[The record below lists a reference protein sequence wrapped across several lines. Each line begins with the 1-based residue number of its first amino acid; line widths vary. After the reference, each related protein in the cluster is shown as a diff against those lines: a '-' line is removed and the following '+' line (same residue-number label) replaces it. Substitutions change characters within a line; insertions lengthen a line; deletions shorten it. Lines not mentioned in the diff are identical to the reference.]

1 MKKIA
6 NLLIVFLLLISS
18 AFTNGI
24 VFAADES
31 VKNLPDPGSIHTDL
45 NGDYGVLGIA
55 SQFHIFARGTTT
67 LNTHTNG
74 NLAVAELIGN
84 VNFGTS
90 IHEGLVNREIDYIQ
104 KVDKVQSSSEVS
116 TTEKRKLKFVLGKDV
131 SLTSVDNGNRYAING
146 TKMDHIDPKEFF
158 QDKNDVYI
166 DFQKE
171 FAQLSNTSKTLM
183 DMSATLM
190 VHNDFADIN
199 HRVIDLS
206 GINADTIYVNIDG
219 DVLTSDTELYIRN
232 PNKKI
237 VVMNVVNTGSNLT
250 INSEI
255 NYNDRAS
262 QETENFSDANIS
274 WNFGNNIQ
282 NITTNKRFLG
292 TVLAPNATVTV
303 GGNLDGS
310 IIANNVVINAETHRW
325 DPNPIYPNDN
335 IVALGSVH
343 LKKVDVMDET
353 KTLSG
358 AVFDLYSSDGT
369 QIATDLQTGEDGT
382 LSYGNLPAGDYYFVE
397 TKAPEGYQLDES
409 HHDFTITAGETS
421 EAAEVTVTNEVL
433 PVVEIGSVKLTK
445 VDAADNTKTLSGAVF
460 DLYSSDGTQIATD
473 LQTGEDGTL
482 SYDNLPAGDYYFVET
497 KAPEG
502 YQLDESH
509 HDFTITAGETSEAAE
524 VSVTNE
530 VLPIAE
536 TGSVKL
542 TKIDAADNTKTLSG
556 AVFDLY
562 SSDGTQIATDLQ
574 TGEDG
579 TLSYDNLPTGDYYFV
594 ETKAPEGYQLDES
607 HHDFTI
613 TAGETSEAAEVTVT
627 NEVLPVETG
636 SVKLTKVDAADNT
649 KTLSGAVFDLYS
661 SEGTQI
667 ATDLQTGEDGTL
679 NYDNLPA
686 GDYYFVETKAPEG
699 YQLDES
705 HHDFTITAGETSG
718 AAEVT
723 VINEKT
729 TAPKPNP
736 EAEYGMV
743 ELTKVDA
750 ADKTKTLSGAVFDLY
765 TDNGTKIASNLITD
779 KDGTL
784 RYDHLKAGDYYFIE
798 TKAPEG
804 YQLDNS
810 RQKFTIQP
818 NAMEKT
824 VQLTVLNQK
833 EVPDDETKNN
843 SSQNNEAQN
852 NRTQNNGKYDQNGN
866 PSKLPKTS
874 ENESFHWQL
883 LGSILFVVS
892 GILLG
897 FNAVYR
903 RRMKKW

>member
-6 NLLIVFLLLISS
+6 NLLIVSLLLVS
-18 AFTNGI
+18 AIFTNGI
-24 VFAADES
+24 VVAADES
-31 VKNLPDPGSIHTDL
+31 VTNLPDPGSIHTDL

-67 LNTHTNG
+67 LNAHTNG
-74 NLAVAELIGN
+74 NLAVAMLEGN

-90 IHEGLVNREIDYIQ
+90 IHEGSVNREIDYIQ
-104 KVDKVQSSSEVS
+104 NVTNLQSSSEVP
-116 TTEKRKLKFVLGKDV
+116 TTEKRREKFVLGKDIAV
-131 SLTSVDNGNRYAING
+131 TSVDHGNRYAING
-146 TKMDHIDPKEFF
+146 TKMDHIAPEDFY
-158 QDKNDVYI
+158 QDREGVYI

-171 FAQLSNTSKTLM
+171 FAQLTKA
-183 DMSATLM
+183 SATLM
-190 VHNDFADIN
+190 NMPATLTVHNDFADTN
-199 HRVIDLS
+199 NRVIDLS

-232 PNKKI
+232 PNEKI

-262 QETENFSDANIS
+262 QETEDFSDANIS
-274 WNFGNNIQ
+274 WNFGNAIQ
-282 NITTNKRFLG
+282 TITTDKRFLG
-292 TVLAPNATVTV
+292 TVLAPNATITV

-325 DPNPIYPNDN
+325 DPNEIYPNTDA
-335 IVALGSVH
+335 VVTGSVH
-343 LKKVDVMDET
+343 LK
-353 KTLSG
+353 
-358 AVFDLYSSDGT
+358 
-369 QIATDLQTGEDGT
+369 
-382 LSYGNLPAGDYYFVE
+382 
-397 TKAPEGYQLDES
+397 
-409 HHDFTITAGETS
+409 
-421 EAAEVTVTNEVL
+421 
-433 PVVEIGSVKLTK
+433 
-445 VDAADNTKTLSGAVF
+445 
-460 DLYSSDGTQIATD
+460 
-473 LQTGEDGTL
+473 
-482 SYDNLPAGDYYFVET
+482 
-497 KAPEG
+497 
-502 YQLDESH
+502 
-509 HDFTITAGETSEAAE
+509 
-524 VSVTNE
+524 
-530 VLPIAE
+530 
-536 TGSVKL
+536 
-542 TKIDAADNTKTLSG
+542 KIDAADNTKTLSG

-627 NEVLPVETG
+627 NKVQPVETG
-636 SVKLTKVDAADNT
+636 SVKLTKIDAADKT

-679 NYDNLPA
+679 SYDNLLA

-705 HHDFTITAGETSG
+705 HHDFTITAGETSE

-723 VINEKT
+723 VTNKVQPVETGSVKLTKIDAADNTKTLSGAVFDLYSSDGTQIATDLQTGEDGTLSYDNLLAGDYYFVETKAPEGYQLDESHHDFTITAGETSEAAEVTVTNKVQPVETGSVKLTKIDAADNTKTLSGAVFDLYSSEGTQVATNLQTGEDGTLSYDNLPAGDYYFVETKAPEGYQLDESHQDFTITAGETSEAAEVTVTNEKT

-736 EAEYGMV
+736 EPEYGMV

-779 KDGTL
+779 KDGIL

-818 NAMEKT
+818 NAIEKT

-852 NRTQNNGKYDQNGN
+852 NRIQNNGEHDQNGN

-874 ENESFHWQL
+874 ENESSHWQL